1 MWCVRALHAPRRCLA
16 WARATSRRPASEF
29 RFEVSDAKI
38 LACTQLL
45 GNATGAADQ
54 SAEDKARWDLAIER
68 VKALYELDATTVMDV
83 VHHLAPGRDFSSMT
97 EESQTDDLSALEFT
111 GIVVHEIA
119 MRSMSGFFPVF
130 PWDA

>member
-1 MWCVRALHAPRRCLA
+1 MPD
-16 WARATSRRPASEF
+16 RATSGRPTSEF

-83 VHHLAPGRDFSSMT
+83 VRHLAPGRDFSSIT
-97 EESQTDDLSALEFT
+97 EESQTDDLSALEFA
-111 GIVVHEIA
+111 GIVVYEISTH
-119 MRSMSGFFPVF
+119 SMSGFFPVF